1 MVGLAKWWLFIWWF
15 EHVALGER
23 LVAASVSKQCFHAKP
38 NSAAMPSP
46 VGTESITQN
55 KRKWTTLVTTAD
67 VLYFLKTPTTTPRKW
82 PTQKTIWGRK
92 VEEPHKNTW
101 NNFNKK
107 KLKLKKKNARA
118 QHQTQNQ
125 KMRDWKESKMILEQ
139 ISMWFLNLYDL
150 KNGQICKEH
159 ITASHREN

>member
-107 KLKLKKKNARA
+107 KLKLKKKCKSTAPDSKSENERLERIKDDSG
-118 QHQTQNQ
+118 TNQ
-125 KMRDWKESKMILEQ
+125 YVIFKFVWLKE
-139 ISMWFLNLYDL
+139 WPDL
-150 KNGQICKEH
+150 
-159 ITASHREN
+159 